1 MAILTTEQIENKNDL
16 IIEMEEYL
24 ESEVFED
31 IDAEMLN
38 AISVEDF
45 VDFAKSE
52 LDFFK
57 KDDTA
62 SVEMLFEATQD
73 FPILNIIYSLVV
85 NGFSLDLL

>member
-16 IIEMEEYL
+16 IVEMEEYL
-24 ESEVFED
+24 ESEIFE
-31 IDAEMLN
+31 EEV
-38 AISVEDF
+38 SKEF

-62 SVEMLFEATQD
+62 SVEMLFEATKD
-73 FPILNIIYSLVV
+73 FPTLNIIYSLVV